1 MTTLK
6 NIFQIIL
13 TSAEG
18 AFLQVGVFVGAVLL
32 IFGYINYKKNGK
44 LIESIEKSKNIQ
56 PIIGALL
63 GLSPGCG
70 GAILVMPLYIKGT
83 VSFGTVIATLIA
95 TMGDSAFV
103 IMTTMPFKYIWL
115 SILSFITAILTGY
128 VVDYFN
134 LGNKLIKRKPIKSK
148 KELVKVHEKYKDIPT
163 EFECSFKNE
172 HSEEDVKIHIG
183 HEEGDEIDLA
193 LHHNHV
199 VRKESI
205 NYRFTHGI
213 GYRIF
218 WFFTA
223 IGLILG
229 ILLLFQVDVNSQL
242 GIPHLGAVIGIG
254 GTLFSIFY
262 MIISKKFLHDDTHEE
277 TESKMLSLRETL
289 IHNAKET
296 AFVNTWVFV
305 AYVIYE
311 IAVYCIGG
319 PVVVETWLQATGIIS
334 VIIGA
339 CIGLIPGCGPQIIF
353 VALFSKGWIPF
364 AALLANAISQ
374 DGDALFPLLAMNK
387 KASLWATVIT
397 TIPAILVGLI
407 FYLTLGY

>member
-1 MTTLK
+1 MTTFK
-6 NIFQIIL
+6 DIFEIIL

-44 LIESIEKSKNIQ
+44 LIEGIEKSKNIQ

-103 IMTTMPFKYIWL
+103 IMTTMPLKYIWV
-115 SILSFITAILTGY
+115 SILSFITAIITGY
-128 VVDYFN
+128 VVDYFD
-134 LGNKLIKRKPIKSK
+134 LGKKLIKRKPIKSRT
-148 KELVKVHEKYKDIPT
+148 ELVEVHNQYKDIPT
-163 EFECSFKNE
+163 EFECSFENNHAPQGLKM
-172 HSEEDVKIHIG
+172 HIG
-183 HEEGDEIDLA
+183 HEEGDEIDIA

-199 VRKESI
+199 VRKNSL

-213 GYRIF
+213 GYKAF
-218 WFFTA
+218 WSFTA

-229 ILLLFQVDVNSQL
+229 ILLLFQLDVNSQL
-242 GIPHLGAVIGIG
+242 GIPYLGSVIGIG

-262 MIISKKFLHDDTHEE
+262 MIISKKFLHDDTHDE
-277 TESKMLSLRETL
+277 TESKMLSLKETL

-305 AYVIYE
+305 AYVVYE
-311 IAVYCIGG
+311 IAVYCVGG
-319 PVVVETWLQATGIIS
+319 PAVVEHWLQATGIIA

-339 CIGLIPGCGPQIIF
+339 CVGLIPGCGPQIIF

-374 DGDALFPLLAMNK
+374 DGDALFPLLAMDK
-387 KASLWATVIT
+387 KASLWATVVT
-397 TIPAILVGLI
+397 TIPAIVVGLI
-407 FYLTLGY
+407 FYLLL